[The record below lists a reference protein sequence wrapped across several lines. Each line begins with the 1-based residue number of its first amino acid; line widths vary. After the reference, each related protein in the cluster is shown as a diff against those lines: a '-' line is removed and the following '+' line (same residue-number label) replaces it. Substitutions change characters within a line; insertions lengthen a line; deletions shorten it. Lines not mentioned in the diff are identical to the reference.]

1 MATQLTEEEIDMIAE
16 KAAEKAIAKMTGL
29 MYQEV
34 GRTIITKFFF
44 IVGLI
49 AVGAMV
55 GLKAAG
61 VKLGI

>member
-1 MATQLTEEEIDMIAE
+1 MATQLTEDEIDMIAE
-16 KAAEKAIAKMTGL
+16 KAAEKAISKMTGL

-49 AVGAMV
+49 AVGIMV

-61 VKLGI
+61 IKLGI